1 MHFCYGIGALIS
13 PLIAE
18 NFLLDKDCSSLVRN
32 ITMDHTTETSLM
44 SVPVESIKN
53 TTDSTVHDEVEL
65 IKAHETTKV
74 NQAFWIMAGIQVRS
88 RRIVHGI
95 HSSVL

>member
-1 MHFCYGIGALIS
+1 MHFCYGLGALIS

-32 ITMDHTTETSLM
+32 ITMDRTTETSLM
-44 SVPVESIKN
+44 SVSVESIKN
-53 TTDSTVHDEVEL
+53 TTDSTMHDEVEL

-88 RRIVHGI
+88 RSIVHGI
-95 HSSVL
+95 HSSVF